1 MTADHAAVPP
11 AAPGKYFTFT
21 LGSESYG
28 IPVLKVREIIRLCPV
43 TPVATMPPHVRGVI
57 NLRGKVIPLVD
68 LRTRFGLPAALD
80 DDRTCIVV
88 TQVVAPQGGTRSY
101 GVLVDGVEEVV
112 QFDAADL
119 EPTPDFGGAIDVRFL
134 TGIAKGGE
142 RVTMLVDLDGIWAA
156 DCAAIPETDRPPAAP
171 AAPTPNVPR

>member
-1 MTADHAAVPP
+1 MTADHPAVPH

-21 LGSESYG
+21 LGSEAYG

-43 TPVATMPPHVRGVI
+43 TPVATMPAHVRGVI

-88 TQVVAPQGGTRSY
+88 TQVAAPQGGTRPY

-112 QFDAADL
+112 QFDTADI
-119 EPTPDFGGAIDVRFL
+119 EPTPDFGGTIDVRFL
-134 TGIAKGGE
+134 TGIAKGSE

-156 DCAAIPETDRPPAAP
+156 DCAAIPDPDRPPAEP
-171 AAPTPNVPR
+171 PAPTPHVPR